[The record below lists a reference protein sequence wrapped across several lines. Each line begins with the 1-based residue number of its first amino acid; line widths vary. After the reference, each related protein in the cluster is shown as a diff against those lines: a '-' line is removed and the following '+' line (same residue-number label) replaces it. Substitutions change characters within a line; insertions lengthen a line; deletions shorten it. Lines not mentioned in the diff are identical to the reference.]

1 MKNRAG
7 PGRQAPD
14 FCQDGDVP
22 TDDAQRTP
30 LGLGHRIRE
39 IRLAR
44 GLTLTAL
51 ADATGLSTGLIS
63 QVERGLADP
72 SLETLRRIAKVFEIP
87 LFSLFRQE
95 DIGTVAVVRK
105 NRRTQVK
112 SPDHDIVY
120 SRISPGGGR
129 LEVLLGTLGPHSA
142 SAAEPWAHPSEEC
155 LVVLSGQLVVEV
167 AGRDYE
173 LSEGDSCYFD
183 SNLPHRYRNP
193 HEQTAEFIVMIT
205 PPSY

>member
-1 MKNRAG
+1 M
-7 PGRQAPD
+7 
-14 FCQDGDVP
+14 P
-22 TDDAQRTP
+22 TDDAAKTP
-30 LGLGHRIRE
+30 LGLGYRIRE
-39 IRLAR
+39 VRSAR

-51 ADATGLSTGLIS
+51 ADAAGLSAGLIS

-72 SLETLRRIAKVFEIP
+72 SLETLRRIAKVLEIP

-95 DIGTVAVVRK
+95 ETGTVAVVRK
-105 NRRTQVK
+105 DRRTQVR

-120 SRISPGGGR
+120 SRISPGSGR
-129 LEVLLGTLGPHSA
+129 LEVLHGTLGPHSD
-142 SAAEPWAHPSEEC
+142 SAAEPWWHPSEEC

-173 LSEGDSCYFD
+173 LAGGDSCYFD
-183 SNLPHRYRNP
+183 SHLPHRYRNAADQP
-193 HEQTAEFIVMIT
+193 AEFIVTIT

>member
-1 MKNRAG
+1 MKYLSTL
-7 PGRQAPD
+7 GRQAPD
-14 FCQDGDVP
+14 LCQDGDVQ
-22 TDDAQRTP
+22 TDAAP
-30 LGLGHRIRE
+30 KAPHGLGHRIRE
-39 IRLAR
+39 MRSAR

-72 SLETLRRIAKVFEIP
+72 SLETLRRVARVLDTP

-95 DIGTVAVVRK
+95 DTGTVAVVRK
-105 NRRTQVK
+105 TRRTQVK

-129 LEVLLGTLGPHSA
+129 LEVLHGSLGPHSA
-142 SAAEPWAHPSEEC
+142 SAPEPWAHPSEEC

-183 SNLPHRYRNP
+183 SNLAHRYRNE
-193 HEQTAEFIVMIT
+193 HEQTAEFIVTIT

>member
-1 MKNRAG
+1 M
-7 PGRQAPD
+7 PTEDAPK
-14 FCQDGDVP
+14 P
-22 TDDAQRTP
+22 AH
-30 LGLGHRIRE
+30 GLGRRIRE
-39 IRLAR
+39 TRSAR

-72 SLETLRRIAKVFEIP
+72 SLETLRRVAKVLEIP

-95 DIGTVAVVRK
+95 DTGTVAVVRK

-112 SPDHDIVY
+112 SPDHDITY

-129 LEVLLGTLGPHSA
+129 LEVLHGTLGPHSA

-173 LSEGDSCYFD
+173 LSAGDSCYFD
-183 SNLPHRYRNP
+183 SNMPHRYRNTR
-193 HEQTAEFIVMIT
+193 EQAAEFIVTIT

>member
-1 MKNRAG
+1 VPAE
-7 PGRQAPD
+7 PPAPA
-14 FCQDGDVP
+14 QP
-22 TDDAQRTP
+22 ADDAPKTTV
-30 LGLGHRIRE
+30 GLGQRIRQL
-39 IRLAR
+39 RSGH

-51 ADATGLSTGLIS
+51 AEATGLSTGLIS

-72 SLETLRRIAKVFEIP
+72 SLETLRRVAKVLEVP

-95 DIGTVAVVRK
+95 DTGSVAVVRK
-105 NRRTQVK
+105 DRRTQVK

-129 LEVLLGTLGPHSA
+129 LEVLHGTLGPHSA
-142 SAAEPWAHPSEEC
+142 SAPEPWAHPSEEC
-155 LVVLSGQLVVEV
+155 LVVLSGQLIVEV

-173 LSEGDSCYFD
+173 LSVGDSCYFD
-183 SNLPHRYRNP
+183 SHLPHRFRNTG
-193 HEQTAEFIVMIT
+193 EQPAEFIVTVT

>member
-1 MKNRAG
+1 MKDQARR
-7 PGRQAPD
+7 GRQPPD
-14 FCQDGDVP
+14 LCQDGDVP
-22 TDDAQRTP
+22 TDDAQKTP
-30 LGLGHRIRE
+30 LGLGQRIRE
-39 IRLAR
+39 TRSAR

-72 SLETLRRIAKVFEIP
+72 SLETLRRIAKVLEIP

-95 DIGTVAVVRK
+95 DSATVAVVRE

-129 LEVLLGTLGPHSA
+129 LEVLHGTLGPNSA
-142 SAAEPWAHPSEEC
+142 SAPEPWSHPSEEC

-183 SNLPHRYRNP
+183 SNLPHRFRNP
-193 HEQTAEFIVMIT
+193 REETAEFIVTIT